1 MIKNNSNVNIREFL
15 QQQAVKIGLKSR
27 QTIDVI
33 SLIKSTVTEVLQ
45 AELKNGNYNE
55 VISFLKNSSLKVG
68 RELLVD
74 KITQRV
80 VSRLIIRFGLPHSV
94 AMNVAMLVVPF
105 ILKRLAAKALKS
117 GKVQDLLQ
125 SLGINDQLDKFQILK
140 NQLKDKFNFRKA
152 A

>member
-80 VSRLIIRFGLPHSV
+80 VSGLIIRFGLPHSV